1 VAASGTSKGAGLAPD
16 LEYVSEL
23 MFVSS
28 GFELSGRVNH
38 WFAQVSTFP
47 HLADMLRTPA
57 RLPMLWGCTAMSF
70 AEISDIQKRTE
81 FAALSPTP

>member
-23 MFVSS
+23 MFISS

-38 WFAQVSTFP
+38 
-47 HLADMLRTPA
+47 
-57 RLPMLWGCTAMSF
+57 
-70 AEISDIQKRTE
+70 
-81 FAALSPTP
+81 